1 MIPLDLRA
9 MELTTKAAAVVL
21 SDLALRMA
29 AVDVHQ
35 AEGIRPLLEVDL
47 VAMGAKEP
55 PCAALP
61 AFEPEAR
68 VRRELTTRL
77 YRAVARA
84 VFVAYHIVAITLQAL
99 PAPAGGMSRTAWKEP
114 TVQGEIA
121 SFGAGDMAKSTY
133 DTNNDGKVN
142 AADDTKIRLAMRS
155 GVVDWQSQEHDLL
168 PYYTLLFE
176 RLETD
181 PDGVAPW
188 DEASVNAM
196 EIGIVSAGTF

>member
-35 AEGIRPLLEVDL
+35 AEGIRPLVEVDL

-84 VFVAYHIVAITLQAL
+84 VSLEIESLMGEFTFPAEVTWTLQAKE
-99 PAPAGGMSRTAWKEP
+99 RTWK
-114 TVQGEIA
+114 
-121 SFGAGDMAKSTY
+121 
-133 DTNNDGKVN
+133 
-142 AADDTKIRLAMRS
+142 
-155 GVVDWQSQEHDLL
+155 
-168 PYYTLLFE
+168 TLLA
-176 RLETD
+176 R
-181 PDGVAPW
+181 
-188 DEASVNAM
+188 N
-196 EIGIVSAGTF
+196 